1 MAVEFYWR
9 ETIESLHSAIDT
21 GEAYICSGG
30 DSLTLINNNLHQA
43 LLEQQL
49 FVDLE
54 HRWVGA
60 SSPYV
65 GLEAHAYIGVLG
77 SCSACS

>member
-1 MAVEFYWR
+1 MAPTGCGVWGRLREHEVGVAVEFYWR

-54 HRWVGA
+54 HR
-60 SSPYV
+60 
-65 GLEAHAYIGVLG
+65 
-77 SCSACS
+77 